1 MITLHNVE
9 KRFPTGFCLRIPD
22 LCIAD
27 GERVAV
33 IGTNGSGK
41 STLLRLLAGIITPD
55 AGTVTVTPPGT
66 RVGYQPQNAY
76 AFRGAVTANV
86 RLAAAKDADLAAVL
100 KRCRLEEFAD
110 KNARLLSGGEKQRMF
125 LARMLAGNFDCLL
138 LDEPFSAADIE
149 MSDVLCGVLTD
160 VCRERGTTLLMAT
173 HLPAQALGTATKI
186 LLLNDGE
193 VAEYSDAE
201 NLTHPASDFGKKFVS
216 RWKL

>member
-9 KRFPTGFCLRIPD
+9 KQFPSGFCLHIPD

-41 STLLRLLAGIITPD
+41 STLLRLLAGILTPD
-55 AGTVTVTPPGT
+55 SGTVTVTPNGA

-76 AFRGAVTANV
+76 AFRGSVAANV
-86 RLAAAKDADLAAVL
+86 RLAAAKDADLDAIL
-100 KRCRLEEFAD
+100 ERCRLAGFAD
-110 KNARLLSGGEKQRMF
+110 KNARQLSGGEKQRMF
-125 LARMLAGNFDCLL
+125 LARMLAGPYDCLL

-149 MSDVLCGVLTD
+149 MSDTLCGVLTD

-173 HLPAQALGTATKI
+173 HLPAQARGIATKI
-186 LLLNDGE
+186 LLLNEGE

-201 NLTHPASDFGKKFVS
+201 NLTHPASEFGKKFVS
-216 RWKL
+216 RWQL